1 MSIIV
6 QKFGGTSVGTPERI
20 KAVAEICTQ
29 TKKREKCNLVVVV
42 SAMGDT
48 TDDLVTLM
56 NQVTDYP
63 TPREL
68 DVLLSTGEQVSIA
81 LLSMAIQKAGYEAC
95 SLTGWQAGISTESVH
110 SKARIKSIDT
120 KLIKKL
126 FAEGKIVVVAGF
138 QGIAEGEITTL
149 GRGGSDTSAVAL
161 AAALKADRCDIYTDV
176 DGVHTTD
183 PRIVDKTG
191 RLKFIAYDEMLE
203 LASLGAQVLHP
214 RSVEIAKN
222 FEIPLRVRSSWK
234 PEDNGTLV
242 VNNPVSDDIIS
253 NNFTERKS
261 KMIEGQRSV
270 RGVALDRKQ
279 SRLSIIGVP
288 DEPGIACKIFSE
300 LSHHGVSVDVI
311 VQCVSHDGH
320 TEVDFTVNRDQAE
333 KAKQELD
340 IIAKSIKAQRTAI
353 DNSVVKVSVVG
364 AGMID
369 QPGVA
374 AKMFKALGDHKINI
388 QMISTSEIRISCIVH
403 ESQGEEA
410 VKCIHEAF
418 GLSEVN
424 S

>member
-1 MSIIV
+1 MSLIV

-68 DVLLSTGEQVSIA
+68 DVLLSTGEQISIA

-203 LASLGAQVLHP
+203 LASLGAQVLQ
-214 RSVEIAKN
+214 
-222 FEIPLRVRSSWK
+222 
-234 PEDNGTLV
+234 D
-242 VNNPVSDDIIS
+242 
-253 NNFTERKS
+253 RKS
-261 KMIEGQRSV
+261 
-270 RGVALDRKQ
+270 
-279 SRLSIIGVP
+279 
-288 DEPGIACKIFSE
+288 
-300 LSHHGVSVDVI
+300 
-311 VQCVSHDGH
+311 
-320 TEVDFTVNRDQAE
+320 
-333 KAKQELD
+333 
-340 IIAKSIKAQRTAI
+340 
-353 DNSVVKVSVVG
+353 VV
-364 AGMID
+364 
-369 QPGVA
+369 
-374 AKMFKALGDHKINI
+374 
-388 QMISTSEIRISCIVH
+388 
-403 ESQGEEA
+403 
-410 VKCIHEAF
+410 
-418 GLSEVN
+418 
-424 S
+424 